1 MPSTYKG
8 QNVSISYD
16 ETVCTHAG
24 ECVRGLP
31 KMFNPERDPWVQ
43 PGDISYEDALPVIKR
58 CPSGAL
64 KLSRA

>member
-31 KMFNPERDPWVQ
+31 KVFNPERDP
-43 PGDISYEDALPVIKR
+43 GSSLATSATKR
-58 CPSGAL
+58 PFPSFNAA
-64 KLSRA
+64 RAAP

>member
-8 QNVSISYD
+8 QNVTISYD
-16 ETVCTHAG
+16 ENVCTHAG

-31 KMFNPERDPWVQ
+31 KVFNPERDPWVQ
-43 PGDISYEDALPVIKR
+43 PGDISYEEALPVIQR

>member
-1 MPSTYKG
+1 MPTYKG
-8 QNVSISYD
+8 SHVSISYD
-16 ETVCTHAG
+16 PDRCIHAG

-31 KMFNPERDPWVQ
+31 KVFNVEKDPWCQ
-43 PGDISYEDALPVIKR
+43 PGDVTYEEALPVIQR

>member
-16 ETVCTHAG
+16 ENVCTHAG

-31 KMFNPERDPWVQ
+31 KVFNPERDPWVQ
-43 PGDISYEDALPVIKR
+43 PGDISD
-58 CPSGAL
+58 GAGR
-64 KLSRA
+64 KARRRHIAGRGRRA